1 MYCKHNIVYLH
12 RVDSARM
19 NGKVLI
25 LDDGR
30 EEEAQIEGG
39 VAQKSCNV
47 QNEEIK
53 IEAYDTS
60 SPEVEN
66 YLQKGNNL
74 HPYTVLQQCA
84 CHGPARALPAGRRRW
99 TRPQSISIP
108 PLQ

>member
-12 RVDSARM
+12 RVDSAWM

-25 LDDGR
+25 LDDRR
-30 EEEAQIEGG
+30 EEEAQIEGR
-39 VAQKSCNV
+39 VAQKTSNV

-53 IEAYDTS
+53 IEAYDAS
-60 SPEVEN
+60 SPEVKKH
-66 YLQKGNNL
+66 LQKGKNL

-84 CHGPARALPAGRRRW
+84 CHSPAHALPVGKRRW
-99 TRPQSISIP
+99 TMPQSISIP